1 MDGPQGSRETPTI
14 QVPEVLA
21 MDVSER
27 VIGGRTVRVS
37 ACGADGA
44 PTVYASM
51 YEDVG
56 DRVLEG
62 CRGLG
67 CPPFNLVSVS
77 GLDWDSD
84 LSPWQCGPSYP
95 ETTTSPAAPGSTWA
109 CWRVR

>member
-14 QVPEVLA
+14 QVPEVPA
-21 MDVSER
+21 MDLSER

-37 ACGADGA
+37 ACGTDGA

-67 CPPFNLVSVS
+67 
-77 GLDWDSD
+77 
-84 LSPWQCGPSYP
+84 LSLIHI
-95 ETTTSPAAPGSTWA
+95 
-109 CWRVR
+109 